1 MSFNLASA
9 WEAISDELGD
19 ADALICGED
28 VRSWHDYERRASSVA
43 GGLLAAGLGPRKN
56 VGLCLYNGTEYLE
69 AQFGAMKQRC
79 SPFNVNYRYGAGELR
94 SLLDDADARAVFYS
108 AALVDRFEDIR
119 ADLPDVALWV
129 QVGAEAGVPEWAVGY
144 EAFVRGSKPAP
155 RIDRSGDDLWLLFTG
170 GTTGRPKG
178 VMWPHVSLTGTM
190 ASAYESMKLA
200 PPESVDDA
208 VARVREIRARGF
220 VPRQLAAAPLMHG
233 TSGQTALATL
243 LQGGAVICLEGASFD
258 ADALWQVVQARR
270 VTLLTIVGDAFCRP
284 MVDALDAAVER
295 GARYDLSSIFV
306 VVSSGVI
313 WSAPVK
319 DALLRHNPA
328 VRLVDNLGSSEG
340 SSFARKIDAE
350 PGATATARFELSPD
364 ARVITEDGR
373 DVVAG
378 SGEPG
383 RLAVTG
389 PLPLGYYGDAVK
401 SAETF
406 PVIDGVRYSIPGD
419 WATVEEDGSIV
430 LLGRGSACINTG
442 GEKVYPEEVE
452 EALKLV
458 DGVID
463 ANVVGVPD
471 PRWGQAI
478 AAVVELRGDVEV
490 SDDALVTGVR
500 AKLAAFKSPKHI
512 VRVSRVQR
520 GPNGKADYKWAQAAA
535 DEALGIAR

>member
-43 GGLLAAGLGPRKN
+43 GGLLAAGLGPREN

-129 QVGAEAGVPEWAVGY
+129 QVGAEAGVPEWAIGY
-144 EAFVRGSKPAP
+144 EALVRGSKPAP

-190 ASAYESMKLA
+190 ASAYESMKLT

-233 TSGQTALATL
+233 TSGTPALATL
-243 LQGGAVICLEGASFD
+243 LQGGAVICLEGVSFD

-306 VVSSGVI
+306 VMSSGVI

-328 VRLVDNLGSSEG
+328 VRLVDTIGSSEG

-350 PGATATARFELSPD
+350 PGATATARFELGPD

-389 PLPLGYYGDAVK
+389 SLPLGYYRDAVK

-458 DGVID
+458 EGVID

-478 AAVVELRGDVEV
+478 AAVVELRGDADVT
-490 SDDALVTGVR
+490 DDALVAGVR
-500 AKLAAFKSPKHI
+500 AQLAAYKSPKHI
-512 VRVSRVQR
+512 VRVTRVQR
-520 GPNGKADYKWAQAAA
+520 GPNGKADYRWAQAAA
-535 DEALGIAR
+535 DEALGVAR